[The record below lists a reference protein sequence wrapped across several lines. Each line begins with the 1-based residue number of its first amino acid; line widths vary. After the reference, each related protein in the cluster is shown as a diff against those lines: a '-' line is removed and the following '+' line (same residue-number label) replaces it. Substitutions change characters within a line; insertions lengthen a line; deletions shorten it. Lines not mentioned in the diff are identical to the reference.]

1 MGYRIGRESSQVSE
15 EGFGIAG
22 FGGARCWGRSVS
34 GWATPGVARTSV
46 VRARGGGPL
55 QYVLRKMNFLRGLC
69 MPMQQKTYVVYK
81 LFYYRTIM
89 RMVDFPAAPIFCTL

>member
-46 VRARGGGPL
+46 VRARGGGTAAVCATKNEL
-55 QYVLRKMNFLRGLC
+55 SERTLYAHATKNLRCL
-69 MPMQQKTYVVYK
+69 
-81 LFYYRTIM
+81 
-89 RMVDFPAAPIFCTL
+89 